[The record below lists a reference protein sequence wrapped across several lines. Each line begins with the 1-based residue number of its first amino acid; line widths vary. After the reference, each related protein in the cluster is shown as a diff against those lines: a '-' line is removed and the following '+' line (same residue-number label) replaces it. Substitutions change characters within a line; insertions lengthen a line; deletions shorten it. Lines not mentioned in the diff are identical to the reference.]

1 MCWLRRCSK
10 GDAEGEPGR
19 AQEHGKDSEKAR
31 APFWRRAVQ
40 QMHKAAYHGK
50 GSQYGVQR
58 CITMMEV
65 GRLCLKT
72 AGRDAGKR
80 CVVIDTI
87 DKNHVLV
94 DGETRRRKCNIL
106 HLEPIDK
113 VIEISQKADHEA
125 VVEAL
130 KKIGIEAA
138 VKKSLKEET
147 PKPKNARKKAEPKD
161 KAASK

>member
-1 MCWLRRCSK
+1 
-10 GDAEGEPGR
+10 
-19 AQEHGKDSEKAR
+19 
-31 APFWRRAVQ
+31 
-40 QMHKAAYHGK
+40 
-50 GSQYGVQR
+50 
-58 CITMMEV
+58 MMEV

-72 AGRDAGKR
+72 AGRDAGKK

-147 PKPKNARKKAEPKD
+147 PKPKKARKKAEPKD